1 MTEYVPGTGDLIWV
15 NFSPQLGHEQAGRRP
30 AVVLSP
36 RLYNQNA
43 GLLIACPITSKV
55 KGYPFEVP
63 LPSGSR
69 MQGVI
74 LADHLKSL
82 DWRRRQAEKAGKI
95 PGAVM
100 EQVRELIAALL
111 QLP

>member
-1 MTEYVPGTGDLIWV
+1 MAEYVPGEGDLIWV
-15 NFSPQLGHEQAGRRP
+15 NFSPQVGHEQAGRRP

-55 KGYPFEVP
+55 KGYPFEVSM
-63 LPSGSR
+63 PSASR
-69 MQGVI
+69 IQGVI

-82 DWRRRQAEKAGKI
+82 DWRLRKAEKAGKI
-95 PGAVM
+95 PATTLG
-100 EQVRELIAALL
+100 QVREIIASLL
-111 QLP
+111 QLA